1 MKEVIADHRVVYTAM
16 QVRNVWNDLGVKMHL
31 VLLDSKYA
39 ALPENQSR
47 RGIDRALMFIPTN

>member
-1 MKEVIADHRVVYTAM
+1 MVYTAM